1 MANDILRK
9 YPEQF
14 DRLVSTLCEQLKW
27 YDEVDS
33 KGAIIWILG
42 EYAEKIDSVEDML
55 EYFVEEENIKV

>member
-14 DRLVSTLCEQLKW
+14 DRLIQTLCEQLRR
-27 YDEVDS
+27 YDETDS

-42 EYAEKIDSVEDML
+42 EYAEKIDQVEDML
-55 EYFVEEENIKV
+55 SYFVDEEHIKV